1 MQIPTRIL
9 LILAA
14 AAGLSGA
21 RAQTSG
27 DAAPDLVRL
36 ERFEVTGLPLEDSVN
51 PLVRETEGV
60 FGDARNILDTPRA
73 FSTITQALLRERGI
87 NGVSEITAYAPGS
100 YASASYGKVTIPNIR
115 GDLAETFI
123 NGQRLSYNNF
133 GYFPS
138 FNGIEAVDV
147 VRGPGSAVYGSGFF
161 TGGYVN
167 YVTKQPQFTKQTT
180 VTTRIGT
187 WVPEGGSW
195 LNGSWQIDT
204 TAPLPNGKSAWR
216 VSYEGKEDDTFF
228 RQHGGRDDRQDLFLA
243 WLSKP
248 SDSLTLEANAQYM
261 WQAAP
266 QLLGINRPNQD
277 LIDQGTYY
285 TGALPDLGYD
295 NNTGAIAGTIPG
307 TTSVEVPRDAT
318 LFSDG
323 DFSNANVARGQ
334 FIVTS
339 KPSSGRKL
347 VNRTLAEYVD
357 RRRYHEFEYIEY
369 AEQFTFENRT
379 EWHARLDL
387 GGQPHA
393 VIAGLALRYEERESY
408 TNYFNEYFFQYD
420 LTAPGTS
427 YNHERD
433 YPNSYYPGFEGPGGR
448 LYFPASYGSPETTD
462 STLFNPALFVQDDV
476 KLTDKLSL
484 LAGLRLDGFF
494 AKARDP
500 LSDASGIDWHDEH
513 NDTALSWNTSLS
525 YALSPTSSLYATYQR
540 AYAVHG
546 NVTGGGIMLKDDGNG
561 NGIIDPDDFTN
572 LSRLAE
578 VGAKF
583 ALFDNTLFAGIA
595 LFDQRRTELELG
607 GDRKNLKIRG
617 AEFEL
622 VYQPHQRLNATFN
635 VALTDGR
642 FDNSTASQ
650 AGGTTLYNLYALG
663 QGPGGQG
670 NGIGFT
676 WDKLPPGDYRIPGLS
691 RVVVN
696 SSLSYRLEN
705 GFGGGFGASWQGE
718 QPGNLLNEYH
728 IPPQAFLDLFFFYRT
743 PKWEVNLDI
752 LNALDRR
759 NWIHNGD
766 NWSNNVLIF
775 QDLPLRLEGYVKWKF

>member
-9 LILAA
+9 LILALT
-14 AAGLSGA
+14 AGLSGA
-21 RAQTSG
+21 RAQTS
-27 DAAPDLVRL
+27 DEAAPDVVRL
-36 ERFEVTGLPLEDSVN
+36 DRFEVTGLPLEDSVN
-51 PLVRETEGV
+51 PLVREAEGV
-60 FGDARNILDTPRA
+60 FGDARNIIDTPRS

-87 NGVSEITAYAPGS
+87 NGVSEFTAYAPGS

-115 GDLAETFI
+115 GDLAEMFI

-138 FNGIEAVDV
+138 FNGVEAVDV

-167 YVTKQPQFTKQTT
+167 YVTKQPQFTKSTT
-180 VTTRIGT
+180 ITTRLGT
-187 WVPEGGSW
+187 WVPDGGSW

-204 TAPLPNGKSAWR
+204 TAPLPDGKSAWR
-216 VSYEGKEDDTFF
+216 LSYEGKEDSTFF
-228 RQHGGRDDRQDLFLA
+228 HKHGARDDRQDLFLA

-248 SDSLTLEANAQYM
+248 SDTLTIEANAQYM

-266 QLLGINRPNQD
+266 QLLGVNRPNQD
-277 LIDQGTYY
+277 LIDHGTYY

-295 NNTGAIAGTIPG
+295 GNTGAIAGTIPG
-307 TTSVEVPRDAT
+307 TTSVEIPRDAT
-318 LFSDG
+318 LFSTG

-334 FIVTS
+334 LIVTS
-339 KPSSGRKL
+339 QPSADRKI

-357 RRRYHEFEYIEY
+357 RRRYHAFEYGEY
-369 AEQFTFENRT
+369 VEQLTLENRT
-379 EWHARLDL
+379 EWHAQLEL
-387 GGQPHA
+387 GGKPHA
-393 VIAGLALRYEERESY
+393 VIAGAALRYEERESY

-420 LTAPGTS
+420 LTAPQTVYS
-427 YNHERD
+427 HELD
-433 YPNSYYPGFEGPGGR
+433 YPNSYWPGFVGPGGR
-448 LYFPASYGSPETTD
+448 LFFPASYGSPETTD

-476 KLTDKLSL
+476 KLTDKVSL

-500 LSDASGIDWHDEH
+500 LSEASGIDWHDEH

-561 NGIIDPDDFTN
+561 NGVIDPDDFTN

-578 VGAKF
+578 IGAKF
-583 ALFDNTLFAGIA
+583 ALLDNTLYAGMS
-595 LFDQRRTELELG
+595 FYDQRRTEFELG

-622 VYQPHQRLNATFN
+622 VYQPNVRLNATFN

-663 QGPGGQG
+663 EGPGGLG
-670 NGIGFT
+670 NGVGFT

-696 SSLSYRLEN
+696 SSVSYRLEN

-728 IPPQAFLDLFFFYRT
+728 IPPQIFLDLFIFYRT
-743 PKWEVNLDI
+743 PKWEANLDI

-766 NWSNNVLIF
+766 NWSNNVLIY